1 MKFEEVKDNAN
12 KRNGALLNLFHE
24 FMQSDVELA
33 ELKEWEK
40 DYQSIGS
47 LYTAAKT
54 VAKGYYNGKVRVSK
68 NLNHVYIERIGKD
81 GD

>member
-12 KRNGALLNLFHE
+12 KRNGALLNLFHD
-24 FMQSDVELA
+24 FMASEVELA

-40 DYQSIGS
+40 DYQSIDS
-47 LYTAAKT
+47 LYTASKS
-54 VAKGYYNGKVRVSK
+54 VAKGYYKGKVRVSK
-68 NLNHVYIERIGKD
+68 NQNHVYLERMKD